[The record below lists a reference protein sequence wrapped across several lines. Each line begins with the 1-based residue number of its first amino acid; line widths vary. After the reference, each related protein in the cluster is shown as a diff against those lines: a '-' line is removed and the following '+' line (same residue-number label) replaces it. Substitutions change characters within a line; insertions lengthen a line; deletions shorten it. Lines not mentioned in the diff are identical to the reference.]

1 MAEKKFTKAELEAT
15 AKRFIEEMK
24 LNKTTLSFDWMDNYV
39 AKLFPEKIDEWV
51 KKCASIPKKP
61 REKDNKPVK
70 DIEAVRTAFIAEF
83 FPDFTEEAIEKRKA
97 EKKAQREADKA
108 EKERIKALPLEEQL
122 KLRLERLTKED

>member
-1 MAEKKFTKAELEAT
+1 MASKKFTRAELEAT
-15 AKRFIEEMK
+15 VKKFLEEQK

-39 AKLFPEKIDEWV
+39 AKFYPEKIGEWV

-61 REKDNKPVK
+61 READGKEVK
-70 DIEAVRTAFIAEF
+70 DIEAVRTAFIAEY

-97 EKKAQREADKA
+97 EKKAQREAEKA

-122 KLRLERLTKED
+122 KLRLEALKED